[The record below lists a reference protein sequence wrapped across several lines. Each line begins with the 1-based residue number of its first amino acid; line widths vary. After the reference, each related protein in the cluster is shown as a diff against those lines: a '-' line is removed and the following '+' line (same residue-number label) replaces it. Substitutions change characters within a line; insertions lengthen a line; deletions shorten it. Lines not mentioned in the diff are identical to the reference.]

1 MGGRREQRDRV
12 RAAVRPVVPVALV
25 TGATGLLGSYIVER
39 LRADG
44 WSVRALVRD
53 PSRAGWLHSLGCSL
67 HQGDTLDAA
76 AFTASASGCDTIFH
90 AAAAV
95 TPRGGW
101 EAYRRPNVDG
111 TRNAIDAASHAAA
124 RLLHVSSVAVYS
136 SSRYQ
141 PNDRPTDEHAPLAPL
156 PEHAWYARS
165 KRESEAAV
173 LDAHR
178 LGRVWATVIRPC
190 VVYGRRDRQ
199 FTPRAAR
206 LLSTGVAPLVGG
218 GRATIALVHAANVAD
233 AAVRAVRTD
242 DAGGQAYNTTNDFPI
257 TFAEFTR
264 LAAAG
269 LDRHLVRIP
278 IPVAFARAAARI
290 AGLLAARRG
299 AGGARMVASSSVHF
313 LTRGN
318 PFTSERA
325 RRELGWTPPM
335 RHEIGVPEA
344 FRWWKEHR

>member
-1 MGGRREQRDRV
+1 
-12 RAAVRPVVPVALV
+12 VPVALV
-25 TGATGLLGSYIVER
+25 TGATGLLGSYIAER
-39 LRADG
+39 LCADG

-53 PSRAGWLHSLGCSL
+53 PARAAWLDSLGCSL
-67 HQGDTLDAA
+67 HRGDTLDAA
-76 AFTASASGCDTIFH
+76 AFSAAARGCDVIFH

-111 TRNAIDAASHAAA
+111 TRNAIDAARLTGA
-124 RLLHVSSVAVYS
+124 RLLHVSSVAVYGG
-136 SSRYQ
+136 SRYQ
-141 PNDRPTDEHAPLAPL
+141 RDDRPTDEQASLGPL
-156 PEHAWYARS
+156 PDSAWYARS

-173 LDAHR
+173 LDAHQA
-178 LGRVWATVIRPC
+178 GRVWATAIRPC

-206 LLSTGVAPLVGG
+206 LFSSGFAPLVGG

-233 AAVRAVRTD
+233 AAVRAVHTD
-242 DAGGQAYNTTNDFPI
+242 AAGGNAYNTTNDFPI
-257 TFAEFTR
+257 TFAELVR

-269 LDRHLVRIP
+269 LGRRVTPVRIP
-278 IPVAFARAAARI
+278 VSVARAAARL

-325 RRELGWTPPM
+325 RRDLGWAPPM

-344 FRWWKEHR
+344 FRWWKENR